1 LTQFTQNLLKW
12 YDEFGR
18 SDLPWRNV
26 SDPYLIWV
34 SEVILQQTQVIQGW
48 GYYLRFI
55 QAFPTFHHLAE
66 ATEDDVLRL
75 WQGLGYYSRA
85 RNMHAAAQM
94 IANKGSFPQ
103 TYEEILSLKGVGE
116 YTAAA
121 ICSFA
126 YNLPYAVLDG
136 NVYRVLSRYFG
147 INTPIDTHAG
157 KSEFKQLAQVLLDKR
172 QPAKYNSAIMDF
184 GAMQCKPKSLNCNI
198 CPMLDSC
205 HAYQNGAIDKLPV
218 KNKKILIKERY
229 FTYIVILVND
239 KIYLRK
245 RPSGDIWQ
253 GLYEPL
259 LIETEKKVT
268 DKDIITSLQKIF
280 ANSAISISK
289 LAKNIS
295 HHLTHQH
302 LNIDFYIITPNI
314 LPEHIT
320 TDFAPIEINRL
331 GDYGMP
337 QVVKNILSKNLS

>member
-1 LTQFTQNLLKW
+1 
-12 YDEFGR
+12 
-18 SDLPWRNV
+18 
-26 SDPYLIWV
+26 
-34 SEVILQQTQVIQGW
+34 
-48 GYYLRFI
+48 
-55 QAFPTFHHLAE
+55 
-66 ATEDDVLRL
+66 
-75 WQGLGYYSRA
+75 
-85 RNMHAAAQM
+85 
-94 IANKGSFPQ
+94 
-103 TYEEILSLKGVGE
+103 
-116 YTAAA
+116 
-121 ICSFA
+121 
-126 YNLPYAVLDG
+126 
-136 NVYRVLSRYFG
+136 
-147 INTPIDTHAG
+147 
-157 KSEFKQLAQVLLDKR
+157 
-172 QPAKYNSAIMDF
+172 
-184 GAMQCKPKSLNCNI
+184 
-198 CPMLDSC
+198 MLDSC

-289 LAKNIS
+289 LARNIS

-314 LPEHIT
+314 LPDNIT